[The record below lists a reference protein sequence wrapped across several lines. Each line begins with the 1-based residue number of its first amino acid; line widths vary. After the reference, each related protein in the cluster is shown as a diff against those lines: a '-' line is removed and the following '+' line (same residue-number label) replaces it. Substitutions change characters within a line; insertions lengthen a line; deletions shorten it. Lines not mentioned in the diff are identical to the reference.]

1 MGQEVEE
8 LAAIVSA
15 NIGRKEML
23 FTWLNV
29 RYPMIYRSTMV
40 KLLLEQAPA
49 MVGTKNKE
57 RGE

>member
-15 NIGRKEML
+15 NIGRKEMP
-23 FTWLNV
+23 FTRLNV

-40 KLLLEQAPA
+40 KLLLEEAPA

>member
-23 FTWLNV
+23 FTRLNV
-29 RYPMIYRSTMV
+29 RYPMIYRPTMV
-40 KLLLEQAPA
+40 KLLLEEAPA

-57 RGE
+57 RGG

>member
-8 LAAIVSA
+8 LAAIVFA

-23 FTWLNV
+23 FTRLNV
-29 RYPMIYRSTMV
+29 RYPVIYRSTMV
-40 KLLLEQAPA
+40 KLLLEEVPP
-49 MVGTKNKE
+49 MVGAKNKE

>member
-23 FTWLNV
+23 FTRLNV